1 MLKNAS
7 KKGFLL
13 VKIDFAFLPTT
24 FIVYLVLVHC
34 RVGSLENCY
43 FHNECSKI
51 VHCRVGS
58 LENIGTLYRFAFNVH
73 CRVGRFKFFSRYIIL
88 TKEIEGHVKYAF
100 LTRLC
105 MF

>member
-1 MLKNAS
+1 MLKNGS

-24 FIVYLVLVHC
+24 FIVYLALVHC
-34 RVGSLENCY
+34 RVGSLETQVWQFVSANP
-43 FHNECSKI
+43 

-58 LENIGTLYRFAFNVH
+58 LEISLYLMHRYQLVH

-88 TKEIEGHVKYAF
+88 TKEIKNYVKYAF